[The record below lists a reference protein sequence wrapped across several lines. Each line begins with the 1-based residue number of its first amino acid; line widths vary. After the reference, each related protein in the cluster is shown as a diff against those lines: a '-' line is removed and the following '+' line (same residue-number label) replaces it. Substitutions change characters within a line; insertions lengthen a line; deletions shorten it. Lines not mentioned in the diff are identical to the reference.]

1 MTQRWLVTP
10 DHSITAPALLHRP
23 DHCSCKGI
31 WLKTGTCT
39 HRARYPT
46 CPLVPAVQLSP
57 LPNTAQLS
65 HYSGVSVHLGSYP
78 HIPVYLLVWV
88 WLCPWLY
95 LGTSLP
101 NPEQI
106 RGGGH
111 KTRHK
116 YPDHSCFYPGR

>member
-1 MTQRWLVTP
+1 MLRNLAQDWHLYTP
-10 DHSITAPALLHRP
+10 CKIPYLSASAGCTTVPTTK
-23 DHCSCKGI
+23 HCE
-31 WLKTGTCT
+31 
-39 HRARYPT
+39 
-46 CPLVPAVQLSP
+46 LSP
-57 LPNTAQLS
+57 
-65 HYSGVSVHLGSYP
+65 YSGVSVHLGSYP
-78 HIPVYLLVWV
+78 YIPVYLLVWV